1 MLRLLA
7 QREQGYDDIS
17 ALMGL
22 SVEEVRAKVAGAL
35 SQIEDEGKPAPDV
48 PPPEPKGP
56 EIGGP
61 ESTTSGDE
69 ATKPKATA
77 GEPPAQP
84 MPQQP
89 AAPPKPPAPPKA
101 APGSDQ
107 PVTAKAAA
115 DQAES
120 KATPPAAAPTDGGS
134 SGGGRTVTLPSGRV
148 TVTLPSGRGLWPWI
162 GGAVAIIAIVV
173 IVILI
178 AGGGGDSNSSSTEA
192 TSTTAGVSE
201 ETPGEEAAEEPEAN
215 ETGKEASNTAVPKGV
230 TQAVLKPVAGGAGAG
245 KAIFGRVKN
254 KLALQVV
261 ASGLE
266 TTGKNDSYWIWLAQS
281 EQMMLPLASSA
292 VLAKDKGK
300 IAAQYE
306 VPTEVLSYLANGTF
320 DQIFITHTQN
330 AQQAASLKEATRKK
344 EAPGYTGETVLK
356 GTVTGPI
363 VGAALREEEEK
374 EAEEKGE

>member
-7 QREQGYDDIS
+7 QREQGYDDIA

-56 EIGGP
+56 EIDGPADGGSEP
-61 ESTTSGDE
+61 SKAAASGPLLPKQPGSPP
-69 ATKPKATA
+69 KPVAPTGPKS
-77 GEPPAQP
+77 EPGAS
-84 MPQQP
+84 
-89 AAPPKPPAPPKA
+89 AEKPPAPKATPARPEPKA
-101 APGSDQ
+101 AASAG
-107 PVTAKAAA
+107 
-115 DQAES
+115 
-120 KATPPAAAPTDGGS
+120 GGS
-134 SGGGRTVTLPSGRV
+134 SGGARTVTI
-148 TVTLPSGRGLWPWI
+148 PSGRGLWPWI
-162 GGAVAIIAIVV
+162 GGAAAIIAIVV
-173 IVILI
+173 IVIII
-178 AGGGGDSNSSSTEA
+178 AGGGGDSSSSSTAA
-192 TSTTAGVSE
+192 TTTAGTAEDARSE
-201 ETPGEEAAEEPEAN
+201 AQAEEAEAEAAEESGEAG
-215 ETGKEASNTAVPKGV
+215 EKVEEGAAGALAKGV
-230 TQAVLKPVAGGAGAG
+230 TQAVLKPVSGHSGAG

-266 TTGKNDSYWIWLAQS
+266 TTGKDDAYTIWLAQS
-281 EQMMLPLASSA
+281 EQKMLPLASSA
-292 VLAKDKGK
+292 VAAKSKGK

-320 DQIFITHTQN
+320 DEIFITHTDN
-330 AQQAASLKEATRKK
+330 AQLAASLKEATQKK
-344 EAPGYTGETVLK
+344 EAPGYVGEPVLK

-363 VGAALREEEEK
+363 VGAALREEEEEK